1 MPLRFV
7 PCNMVEIIISQEQKE
22 RARELYDFDELNNSI
37 SKGWSNKFGAIGEVI
52 TADYFKERKRSVDT
66 NSTYDFDLIV
76 DGHKIDV
83 KSKQTNVKPQPHY
96 LATVANFNTTQQC
109 NFYLFTRILKDLSK
123 GWLLGYINP
132 VKFYELADF
141 VNKGDL
147 DVNGWVFKAD
157 CYNLQ
162 IKDLNPLS

>member
-1 MPLRFV
+1 
-7 PCNMVEIIISQEQKE
+7 MVEIIISEEQRK
-22 RARELYDFDELNNSI
+22 RAKELYDFKVLNNSI
-37 SKGWSNKFGAIGEVI
+37 VKGKGNIYGAIGEVV
-52 TADYFKERKRSVDT
+52 TADYFKEQGRSVDT
-66 NSTYDFDLIV
+66 DSTYDYDLIV

-83 KSKQTNVKPQPHY
+83 KSKQTNVKPQHHY

-123 GWLLGYINP
+123 GWVLGYINP

-157 CYNLQ
+157 CYNIQ